1 MECYRGLSGPQLRP
15 QGEGIMQSGPL
26 EMGFL
31 VKPRGSEGFNPS
43 SSSGDSSGPKEKV
56 DLKRTK
62 AWKPTA
68 DAGLV
73 ADGQSPVRVPSDLL
87 VEAQRCGPCHLGSP
101 LSEISLFWEKDGL
114 RRLSEAELL
123 HRERTKTDLALVEE
137 ATRYDIVPFQSD
149 CLIPEPLSSLSPF
162 FGWTP
167 VGEYCDLSG
176 LEEKR
181 DEGENPLQML
191 MGMEPPLSE
200 TVEWWDLVE
209 ANKSRTD
216 DNGKELGSDQIV
228 PRVNKAGGEL
238 SWEKSDLAKFSNFLG
253 FSIEGLEK
261 DIMEFLI
268 KIRKRR
274 ERVHSKTFLEK
285 SKFERELKRL
295 ECSINYEGGKKQ
307 NGGEQVRGCQIT
319 EFK

>member
-1 MECYRGLSGPQLRP
+1 
-15 QGEGIMQSGPL
+15 MQSGPL

-114 RRLSEAELL
+114 SEAELL
-123 HRERTKTDLALVEE
+123 HIERTKTDLALVEE
-137 ATRYDIVPFQSD
+137 ATRYDIVPLQFE

-253 FSIEGLEK
+253 FSTEGLEK
-261 DIMEFLI
+261 DIMKFLV

-274 ERVHSKTFLEK
+274 ERVHSKTIMEK

-295 ECSINYEGGKKQ
+295 ECFINYEGGKKQ

>member
-1 MECYRGLSGPQLRP
+1 
-15 QGEGIMQSGPL
+15 MQSGPL

-31 VKPRGSEGFNPS
+31 VKPRGSEGINPS
-43 SSSGDSSGPKEKV
+43 SSSVDSFGPKEKV
-56 DLKRTK
+56 DFRRTK
-62 AWKPTA
+62 AWKPTV

-73 ADGQSPVRVPSDLL
+73 ADGQSPVREPSDQF
-87 VEAQRCGPCHLGSP
+87 VEAQSCGPSHSGSP
-101 LSEISLFWEKDGL
+101 LFEISLFWEKDGL
-114 RRLSEAELL
+114 PRLSEAKLL

-149 CLIPEPLSSLSPF
+149 CLIPEPLSSPSPF
-162 FGWTP
+162 FGRTP

-176 LEEKR
+176 LEEKC

-200 TVEWWDLVE
+200 TVECWDLVE

-216 DNGKELGSDQIV
+216 DNGKELSSDQIV

-253 FSIEGLEK
+253 FSTEGLEK
-261 DIMEFLI
+261 DIMEFLV

-295 ECSINYEGGKKQ
+295 EYSINYEGGKKQ
-307 NGGEQVRGCQIT
+307 SGGEQVRGCQIT